1 MKRAACVVAG
11 AVVGLSATTGYAASK
26 DKEGN
31 WPKERPIRFIVP
43 FAPGGPSDI
52 LSRLVG
58 QKLSESLGQTVVVD
72 NRGSV
77 GGLLGFEA
85 GAKAAPDG
93 YTLLMSA
100 NSLLTINPYVYK
112 KLPYD
117 PGKDLAPIS
126 QLTSTGNVF
135 VLHPSVPAK
144 TVKEFIALAKA
155 SPGKLNYATTGTG
168 NVLGIADF
176 KMKAGIDMVAVPY
189 KGTGQAVIDL
199 LGGQVQMFFMNPLV
213 AGPHVKSGKLRGI
226 AVTSLE
232 RNPALPDIP
241 TVDESGL
248 PGFKNITWHSILVPA
263 GTPKPIISRLNTEIV
278 KIVRSPEVKGR
289 LEEQGL
295 TAVGSPPE
303 QVTKNMREEQAEVRK
318 LVKLIGLE
326 PQ

>member
-1 MKRAACVVAG
+1 MNRSAIAIAGVVLG
-11 AVVGLSATTGYAASK
+11 CLAASVEAATK
-26 DKEGN
+26 DN
-31 WPKERPIRFIVP
+31 VATYPNRPVRFIVP

-58 QKLSESLGQTVVVD
+58 QKLSESIGQTVVVD

-100 NSLLTINPYVYK
+100 NSLLTVNPHVYK

-117 PGKDLAPIS
+117 PAKDLQPIT
-126 QLTSTGNVF
+126 QLTSTGNVL
-135 VLHPSVPAK
+135 VVHPSVAANN
-144 TVKEFIALAKA
+144 VKEFIALAKA
-155 SPGKLNYATTGTG
+155 NPGKLNHATTGTG
-168 NVLGIADF
+168 NLLGIADF

-213 AGPHVKSGKLRGI
+213 AVTHVKSGKLRGL
-226 AVTSLE
+226 AVTSLQ
-232 RNPALPDIP
+232 RNPALPDLP

-248 PGFKNITWHSILVPA
+248 PGFENITWHSILVPT
-263 GTPKPIISRLNTEIV
+263 GTPKPIVTRLNAEIV
-278 KIVRSPEVKGR
+278 KIVRSPEVKER
-289 LEEQGL
+289 LEGQGL
-295 TAVGSPPE
+295 TAVGSTPE
-303 QVTKNMREEQAEVRK
+303 HVTKMMRQESAEVAK
-318 LVKLIGLE
+318 LVKLIGLQ

>member
-1 MKRAACVVAG
+1 MNRSAIAIAGVVLG
-11 AVVGLSATTGYAASK
+11 CLAASVEAATK
-26 DKEGN
+26 DN
-31 WPKERPIRFIVP
+31 VATYPNRPVRFIVP

-58 QKLSESLGQTVVVD
+58 QKLSESIGQTVVVD

-100 NSLLTINPYVYK
+100 NSLLTVNPHVYK

-117 PGKDLAPIS
+117 PAKDLQPIT
-126 QLTSTGNVF
+126 QLTSTGNVL
-135 VLHPSVPAK
+135 VVHPSVAANN
-144 TVKEFIALAKA
+144 VKEFIALAKA
-155 SPGKLNYATTGTG
+155 NPGKLNHATTGTG
-168 NVLGIADF
+168 NLLGIADF
-176 KMKAGIDMVAVPY
+176 KVKAGIDMVAVPY

-213 AGPHVKSGKLRGI
+213 AVTHVKSGKLRGL
-226 AVTSLE
+226 AVTSLQ
-232 RNPALPDIP
+232 RNPALPDLP

-248 PGFKNITWHSILVPA
+248 PGFENITWHSILVPT
-263 GTPKPIISRLNTEIV
+263 GTPKPIVTRLNAEIV
-278 KIVRSPEVKGR
+278 KIVRSPEVKER
-289 LEEQGL
+289 LEGQGL
-295 TAVGSPPE
+295 TAVGSTPE
-303 QVTKNMREEQAEVRK
+303 HVTKMMRQESAEVAK
-318 LVKLIGLE
+318 LVKLIGLQ

>member
-1 MKRAACVVAG
+1 MNRSAIAIAGVVLGCLAANVEAATKDNVA
-11 AVVGLSATTGYAASK
+11 TYP
-26 DKEGN
+26 N
-31 WPKERPIRFIVP
+31 RPVRFIVP

-58 QKLSESLGQTVVVD
+58 QKLSESIGQTVVVD

-100 NSLLTINPYVYK
+100 NSLLTVNPHVYK

-117 PGKDLAPIS
+117 PAKDLQPIT
-126 QLTSTGNVF
+126 QLTSTGNVL
-135 VLHPSVPAK
+135 VVHPSVAANN
-144 TVKEFIALAKA
+144 VKEFIALAKA
-155 SPGKLNYATTGTG
+155 NPGKLNHATTGTG
-168 NVLGIADF
+168 NLLGIADF

-213 AGPHVKSGKLRGI
+213 AVTHVKSGKLRGL
-226 AVTSLE
+226 AVTSLQ
-232 RNPALPDIP
+232 RNPALPDLP

-248 PGFKNITWHSILVPA
+248 PGFENITWHSILVPT
-263 GTPKPIISRLNTEIV
+263 GTPKPIVTRLNAEIV
-278 KIVRSPEVKGR
+278 KIVRSPEVKER
-289 LEEQGL
+289 LEGQGL
-295 TAVGSPPE
+295 TAVGSTPE
-303 QVTKNMREEQAEVRK
+303 HVTKMMRQESAEVAK
-318 LVKLIGLE
+318 LVKLIGLQ